1 AVKAAA
7 IYIVARVLKTGHRE
21 ALHRALL
28 MAEGGEFAFVLY
40 TAALGNGLF
49 DAELNA
55 QLTAAVIISMA
66 LTPILVILSDRFTRA
81 PDEESFEDI
90 DKADGLTG
98 SVLLIGFGRFG
109 QVTAQALL
117 SRGID

>member
-1 AVKAAA
+1 RLFRAN
-7 IYIVARVLKTGHRE
+7 HRE

-40 TAALGNGLF
+40 TAASGNGLF
-49 DAELNA
+49 DAALNA

-81 PDEESFEDI
+81 PEEESFEDI
-90 DKADGLTG
+90 DMAEGLSG

-109 QVTAQALL
+109 QVAAQAL
-117 SRGID
+117 